1 MSDIKWIK
9 LTTDMFADEKI
20 NYIESLPDCDTI
32 LVIWVKLL
40 TFAGKCNAGGF
51 IMLTENIPY
60 TDQMLSHKFQRPLNS
75 IKLALDTFFRLGMI
89 EITEQGIY
97 ITNWEKHQNVDR
109 MEEIREYNKLA
120 KRKEREKKKLNPPQ
134 ENVND
139 ISMTM
144 SIVSSSCH
152 DTDID
157 IDKELDIENIY
168 NPVIE
173 YLNLKAGT
181 KYKPNSQKTKD
192 LIKARQNEGFIIEDF
207 YKAIDNKVTEWKGTD
222 WEKFLRPE
230 TLFSNKFEGYLNQ
243 VIKGANAKQKYM
255 TTDDYDKMVK
265 EADIFVRPN

>member
-1 MSDIKWIK
+1 
-9 LTTDMFADEKI
+9 
-20 NYIESLPDCDTI
+20 
-32 LVIWVKLL
+32 
-40 TFAGKCNAGGF
+40 
-51 IMLTENIPY
+51 
-60 TDQMLSHKFQRPLNS
+60 
-75 IKLALDTFFRLGMI
+75 
-89 EITEQGIY
+89 
-97 ITNWEKHQNVDR
+97 
-109 MEEIREYNKLA
+109 
-120 KRKEREKKKLNPPQ
+120 
-134 ENVND
+134 
-139 ISMTM
+139 M

-157 IDKELDIENIY
+157 IDKDIDKENIY

-243 VIKGANAKQKYM
+243 KVIQALPTKPKY
-255 TTDDYDKMVK
+255 DSCPDLSDYDPYKL
-265 EADIFVRPN
+265 